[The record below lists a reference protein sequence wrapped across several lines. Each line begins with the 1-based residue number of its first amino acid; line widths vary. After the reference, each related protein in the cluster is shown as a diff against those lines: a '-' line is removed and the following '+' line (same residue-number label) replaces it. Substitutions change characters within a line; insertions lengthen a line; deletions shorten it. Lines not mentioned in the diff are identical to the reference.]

1 MDKREQR
8 SNEDFWHGASPRN
21 VLTFQ
26 ARYTNPSRINVSVF
40 GRMVGKQFD
49 DDQNQFRFGRFF
61 VLDAMA
67 LHSIGAGAELF
78 AAFCPRLIRFG

>member
-1 MDKREQR
+1 
-8 SNEDFWHGASPRN
+8 
-21 VLTFQ
+21 
-26 ARYTNPSRINVSVF
+26 
-40 GRMVGKQFD
+40 MVGKQFD

-67 LHSIGAGAELF
+67 SHSIGAGAELF